1 MELPEQSVEL
11 VKVFI
16 ETSKI
21 FLFFFSTRQPKNLKP
36 AAQIQLKK
44 YSSRDSVPLKCLRI
58 QDEKEY
64 ILMNLLL
71 LFSPDQLEL
80 IERNRVEQI
89 QLHFAMLLHNYLY
102 FK

>member
-1 MELPEQSVEL
+1 LQPPLPPQY
-11 VKVFI
+11 
-16 ETSKI
+16 
-21 FLFFFSTRQPKNLKP
+21 KNLKTSGAYSVLRNIHLVTP
-36 AAQIQLKK
+36 FLKG
-44 YSSRDSVPLKCLRI
+44 PRI

-80 IERNRVEQI
+80 IERSRVEQI

>member
-1 MELPEQSVEL
+1 MQNL
-11 VKVFI
+11 
-16 ETSKI
+16 I
-21 FLFFFSTRQPKNLKP
+21 FLFDQ
-36 AAQIQLKK
+36 AAYKFETSCADSIEKK
-44 YSSRDSVPLKCLRI
+44 YSSRDPVPFKVARI

>member
-1 MELPEQSVEL
+1 MN
-11 VKVFI
+11 I
-16 ETSKI
+16 E
-21 FLFFFSTRQPKNLKP
+21 
-36 AAQIQLKK
+36 
-44 YSSRDSVPLKCLRI
+44 VLRI

>member
-1 MELPEQSVEL
+1 
-11 VKVFI
+11 
-16 ETSKI
+16 
-21 FLFFFSTRQPKNLKP
+21 
-36 AAQIQLKK
+36 
-44 YSSRDSVPLKCLRI
+44 LKCPRI

-80 IERNRVEQI
+80 IERSRVEQI

>member
-1 MELPEQSVEL
+1 MP
-11 VKVFI
+11 
-16 ETSKI
+16 
-21 FLFFFSTRQPKNLKP
+21 
-36 AAQIQLKK
+36 
-44 YSSRDSVPLKCLRI
+44 RI

-102 FK
+102 FKWDITGTSSTQCSGSGLIESGSESVNIVDL

>member
-1 MELPEQSVEL
+1 MTERETGTEIMMELPEQSVEL

-44 YSSRDSVPLKCLRI
+44 YSSRDSVPLKCPVFR
-58 QDEKEY
+58 
-64 ILMNLLL
+64 MRR
-71 LFSPDQLEL
+71 STS
-80 IERNRVEQI
+80 
-89 QLHFAMLLHNYLY
+89 
-102 FK
+102 